1 MWSFLGCWGE
11 IWISSFFLSFF
22 PALSVKNVLIV
33 LSGMYGKLDV
43 MGWRQYHSFSPA
55 LLRDLAA
62 DIALQPSVEGPV
74 KRSLSVKWSHIVNWK
89 IHFPPIFVF
98 LHYRSSV
105 LTSKRYLSVLFH
117 YTKRLTWISCCMKVN
132 VCRYAWRIR
141 STVPVMPWCK
151 TNWVEGKHLG
161 WQAERVHIKTAVR

>member
-1 MWSFLGCWGE
+1 MNF
-11 IWISSFFLSFF
+11 FFLSFF

-74 KRSLSVKWSHIVNWK
+74 KRSLSVK
-89 IHFPPIFVF
+89 
-98 LHYRSSV
+98 
-105 LTSKRYLSVLFH
+105 
-117 YTKRLTWISCCMKVN
+117 
-132 VCRYAWRIR
+132 
-141 STVPVMPWCK
+141 
-151 TNWVEGKHLG
+151 
-161 WQAERVHIKTAVR
+161 